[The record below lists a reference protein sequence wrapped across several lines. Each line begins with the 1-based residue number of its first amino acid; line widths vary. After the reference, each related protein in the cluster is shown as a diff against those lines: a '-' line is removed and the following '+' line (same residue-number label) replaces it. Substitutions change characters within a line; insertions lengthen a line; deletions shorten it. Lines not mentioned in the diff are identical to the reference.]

1 MALRDAIGK
10 LFRERHTLRIVTFP
24 AASDAIVTVL
34 LEGSGSP
41 QVRSSC
47 TLVVD
52 GGALVVIDPGMAPS
66 QGAIL
71 DPLRAAGVEP
81 ADVTD
86 VVISHHHPDHTINVG
101 LFGEARVHDHWAIYH
116 HDTWTSRPA
125 EGFAVSPSIVLWETP
140 GHTPQD
146 ITTLIGTPDG
156 LVVCTHL
163 WWYLAGPPD
172 DPLAVDND
180 ALHAGRR
187 RVLEAVPSLIIPGH
201 GPSFTLEDG
210 PPA

>member
-1 MALRDAIGK
+1 M
-10 LFRERHTLRIVTFP
+10 TLP
-24 AASDAIVTVL
+24 AASDATVTVL

-41 QVRSSC
+41 RVRSSC
-47 TLVVD
+47 TLVTD
-52 GGALVVIDPGMAPS
+52 GDVIVVIDPGMAPS
-66 QGAIL
+66 QDAIL

-81 ADVTD
+81 SAVTD
-86 VVISHHHPDHTINVG
+86 VVISHHHPDHTVNVG
-101 LFGEARVHDHWAIYH
+101 LFGEARVHDHWATYH
-116 HDTWTSRPA
+116 RDTWTSRPA

-187 RVLEAVPSLIIPGH
+187 RVLAAEPSLIIPGH
-201 GPSFTLEDG
+201 GAPFTMEDG